1 MPTSW
6 GYYTGIVWMPL
17 KIPLPLVCAVMYTHG
32 DYQSG
37 NIHQVT
43 VGSMY
48 RNGGK
53 ESKMKI
59 IGYTFLA
66 SNGAVS
72 LLFSL
77 YFLHE
82 TGAPL
87 WGWAIA
93 GGTACF
99 VGGWT
104 LVAQE
109 LDK

>member
-1 MPTSW
+1 
-6 GYYTGIVWMPL
+6 
-17 KIPLPLVCAVMYTHG
+17 
-32 DYQSG
+32 
-37 NIHQVT
+37 
-43 VGSMY
+43 
-48 RNGGK
+48 
-53 ESKMKI
+53 MKI
-59 IGYTFLA
+59 MGYTFLA
-66 SNGAVS
+66 SNGAVA

-99 VGGWT
+99 VGGWI
-104 LVAQE
+104 LAAQE